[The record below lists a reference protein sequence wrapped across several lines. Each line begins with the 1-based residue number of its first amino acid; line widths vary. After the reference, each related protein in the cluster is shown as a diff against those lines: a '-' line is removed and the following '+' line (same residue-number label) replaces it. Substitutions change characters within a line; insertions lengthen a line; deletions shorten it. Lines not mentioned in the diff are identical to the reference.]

1 MTRTEYNKAVR
12 LVLAAQAAVN
22 RLLETGDKRHDVVP
36 FTEPQMRDITKL
48 FIHAT
53 QIGRVKRYEVTD
65 LKFAWE
71 AFDAQYTSK
80 GRSFLN
86 AVQKDLD
93 GVEQRNR
100 EYGAKKFGI
109 AA

>member
-48 FIHAT
+48 FIYAT
-53 QIGRVKRYEVTD
+53 QIGRVKRYETTD
-65 LKFAWE
+65 LQFAIK
-71 AFDAQYTSK
+71 AFDAQYAANGLT
-80 GRSFLN
+80 FLGQ
-86 AVQKDLD
+86 VQADLR

-100 EYGAKKFGI
+100 EYAAKKFGI